1 MKSVKTNVETKQEVK
16 YGYNYKFQYVKAF
29 NDFVYKY
36 NGFNFDLFGKP
47 EVKSQTSKKLE
58 FLKYEVVNNLIENDE
73 ALKTVINKTIKECY
87 KEMYRNIESNVF
99 PLITQELVK
108 LPEYQALKEIED

>member
-29 NDFVYKY
+29 NNFVYKY

-47 EVKSQTSKKLE
+47 EVKSQTSEKLQ

>member
-47 EVKSQTSKKLE
+47 EVKSQTSEKLE

>member
-47 EVKSQTSKKLE
+47 EVKSQTSEKLE

-73 ALKTVINKTIKECY
+73 ALKTIINKTIKECY

>member
-1 MKSVKTNVETKQEVK
+1 MKSVKTNVEIKQEVK

-29 NDFVYKY
+29 NNFVYKY

-47 EVKSQTSKKLE
+47 EVKSQTSEKLE

-87 KEMYRNIESNVF
+87 KEMYRNIESKVF
-99 PLITQELVK
+99 PLINQEIVK

>member
-29 NDFVYKY
+29 NNFVYKY

-47 EVKSQTSKKLE
+47 EVKSQTSEKLE